1 MYLVGNAD
9 EWWGHYWK
17 AFVTGKDKDRISISH
32 RQLLLKNHSLFPV
45 SEARWDNG
53 ALLWEQKGPIWENST
68 LALCQV
74 SPCEIPLSPP
84 HLALT
89 SARPREGQLEG
100 FKGPVHTQ
108 QPPWQPKAGV
118 TWWVLAAAAREWD
131 SRLLPKAPLA
141 SGSLWDVQCT
151 SPLPH
156 HPATPRSCLA
166 GLWLPVS
173 ALQTVK
179 QR

>member
-17 AFVTGKDKDRISISH
+17 AFVTGKDKNRINVSH
-32 RQLLLKNHSLFPV
+32 RQLLLKITACSLSQKLGGTMELSYGNRKDQYDKTRLLLCAGFLRVKFP
-45 SEARWDNG
+45 SLHHT
-53 ALLWEQKGPIWENST
+53 LLLPPQDQEKGS
-68 LALCQV
+68 LRGSKGLCTR
-74 SPCEIPLSPP
+74 SS
-84 HLALT
+84 
-89 SARPREGQLEG
+89 
-100 FKGPVHTQ
+100 
-108 QPPWQPKAGV
+108 PPWQPKAGV

-156 HPATPRSCLA
+156 HPTTPRSCLA

-179 QR
+179 